1 MHFCT
6 RQTNQPKQCFG
17 NLHWH
22 CPFFFLEIKIYKIWL
37 SCLAI
42 YYTIEIIPGARK
54 LLLNCYFNLFWTS
67 LQNTNLF
74 AFHLELLINFTQL
87 VCKPLR
93 NLNTVIINISLFHFL
108 CNLVN
113 WFSPL
118 KTVKKMN
125 IVFIWTLTGLI
136 HSYFVLRPLPWKKN
150 HKLFGKI
157 IHYLHF
163 ISVTSYSGE
172 EYRRVR
178 VFDSKLFTGCGSKW
192 FCLPSS
198 LKPI

>member
-1 MHFCT
+1 MDIYVFHKRKKTVCCILKYSGMHFCT

-118 KTVKKMN
+118 KTVKKKWTSSSFEPWLGS
-125 IVFIWTLTGLI
+125 FI
-136 HSYFVLRPLPWKKN
+136 R
-150 HKLFGKI
+150 
-157 IHYLHF
+157 
-163 ISVTSYSGE
+163 IS
-172 EYRRVR
+172 
-178 VFDSKLFTGCGSKW
+178 F
-192 FCLPSS
+192 
-198 LKPI
+198 